1 MAKEGTPPQASVGT
15 EAESGAA
22 WGNRVEIAKRNAY
35 VMPGIAGTCV
45 AIFTF
50 LLFFLYPRLL
60 SGEVSP
66 ILFRLTVG
74 VIVLTLFFFMY
85 AGSYYYTFVGSLGR
99 DDRSRSIEFIDRA
112 DRSAVVALVLFV
124 LAPALILFTINLP
137 DLGSFALFLWIVY
150 LAVLIVDIR
159 RP

>member
-1 MAKEGTPPQASVGT
+1 MPTEGTPPDDSVASGS
-15 EAESGAA
+15 ESGDA
-22 WGNRVEIAKRNAY
+22 WNTRIEVAKRNAY

-60 SGEVSP
+60 SGEVNP

-85 AGSYYYTFVGSLGR
+85 AGSYYYTFVGSLGK
-99 DDRSRSIEFIDRA
+99 DDKRSMTYINRA
-112 DRSAVVALVLFV
+112 DRCAVVALVLFV
-124 LAPALILFTINLP
+124 LAPGLILFTINLP
-137 DLGSFALFLWIVY
+137 DLGSFALGLWLVY

>member
-1 MAKEGTPPQASVGT
+1 MAKERTPQDDSVGT
-15 EAESGAA
+15 GSDSGDA
-22 WGNRVEIAKRNAY
+22 WSTRIEIAKRNAY

-50 LLFFLYPRLL
+50 QLFFLYPRLL
-60 SGEVSP
+60 AGELNP

-85 AGSYYYTFVGSLGR
+85 AGSYYYTFIGSLGR
-99 DDRSRSIEFIDRA
+99 DDKRSMTYINRA
-112 DRSAVVALVLFV
+112 DRCAVVALVLFV
-124 LAPALILFTINLP
+124 LAPALILYTINLP
-137 DLGSFALFLWIVY
+137 DLGSVALILWLVY
-150 LAVLIVDIR
+150 LVVLIVDIR

>member
-1 MAKEGTPPQASVGT
+1 MATEGTPPDDSAGPGSDG
-15 EAESGAA
+15 EGA
-22 WGNRVEIAKRNAY
+22 WSIRVEVAKRNAY

-60 SGEVSP
+60 SGDVNP

-74 VIVLTLFFFMY
+74 VIVSTLFFFMY
-85 AGSYYYTFVGSLGR
+85 AGSYYYTFVASLGR
-99 DDRSRSIEFIDRA
+99 NDKRSTIYINRA
-112 DRSAVVALVLFV
+112 DRCAVVALVLFV
-124 LAPALILFTINLP
+124 LAPSLILFTINLP
-137 DLGSFALFLWIVY
+137 DLGSFALVLWLVY

>member
-1 MAKEGTPPQASVGT
+1 MDREDPWSI
-15 EAESGAA
+15 
-22 WGNRVEIAKRNAY
+22 RVEVAKRNAY

-60 SGEVSP
+60 SGEVNP

-74 VIVLTLFFFMY
+74 VIVLTLFFFMF

-99 DDRSRSIEFIDRA
+99 DDKRSMTYINRA
-112 DRSAVVALVLFV
+112 DRCAVVALVLFV
-124 LAPALILFTINLP
+124 LAPVLILYTINLP
-137 DLGSFALFLWIVY
+137 DLGSFALALWLVY
-150 LAVLIVDIR
+150 LVVLIVDIR

>member
-1 MAKEGTPPQASVGT
+1 MPKDGTPPDESVG
-15 EAESGAA
+15 SGSDTGDA
-22 WGNRVEIAKRNAY
+22 WSTRIEIAKRNAY

-50 LLFFLYPRLL
+50 QLFFLYPRLL
-60 SGEVSP
+60 AGEVNP

-99 DDRSRSIEFIDRA
+99 DEKRSMTYINRA
-112 DRSAVVALVLFV
+112 DRCAVVALVLFV
-124 LAPALILFTINLP
+124 LAPALILYTINLP
-137 DLGSFALFLWIVY
+137 DLGSFALVLWLVY
-150 LAVLIVDIR
+150 LVVLVVDIR